1 MPERFTANTAKSSDC
16 LRDHFLL
23 AMPCLSEGIFSHSVT
38 YICEHGESGA
48 MGIIINQPLDLSVDE
63 IFEHLQIK
71 IRRDFSDMPVMAG
84 GPVQIDH
91 GFVLHR
97 KCDTRWEASL
107 KVTSEITLTTSRD
120 ILRAIANDNGPDDHL
135 IALGYAGWAAGQLEH
150 ELAENSWLTL
160 PANSDII
167 FSTPADQR
175 LGAAAAL
182 LGIDMNLISG
192 KAGHA

>member
-71 IRRDFSDMPVMAG
+71 IQRDFSDMPVMAG

-192 KAGHA
+192 EAGHA